1 MISAYQACIS
11 LSTYPPYRLRTCPHV
26 LYTYF
31 RNGSFHFLSGQA
43 TYNHRIRDIRHRN
56 VCHFNFQ
63 KNAQLLPIKIYQKRR
78 AFQSNSD
85 FCFFPREQSRD
96 KAPPHPAFLTRG
108 NGRGRKRLDARVP
121 GRRSQSAAARFQ
133 NNKKPGHSPAV
144 RSFCADGKRRAH
156 ASQNRQHSITIH
168 DDSPQRIP
176 HTAQTPPPA
185 RTDAEFSALFPFAA
199 SAFCR
204 AGRLPLLMKNAP
216 PSFCF
221 VYIIARI
228 RRFVNSFL
236 PLAAQIFG
244 RGRFILR
251 KRTRCGRKP
260 FPQAEKIFVFFRLF
274 KFHFSIVWYPLVSKG
289 KC

>member
-1 MISAYQACIS
+1 M
-11 LSTYPPYRLRTCPHV
+11 
-26 LYTYF
+26 
-31 RNGSFHFLSGQA
+31 SGQA

-56 VCHFNFQ
+56 VCHFNLQ

-85 FCFFPREQSRD
+85 FCFFLREQSRD
-96 KAPPHPAFLTRG
+96 KAPPRPAFLPRG
-108 NGRGRKRLDARVP
+108 NGGSRKRTFNLSARVP
-121 GRRSQSAAARFQ
+121 GRRSQSAAAGFQ

-156 ASQNRQHSITIH
+156 ASQNKQHSITIH

-185 RTDAEFSALFPFAA
+185 RTDAGFSALFPFAA

-221 VYIIARI
+221 IYIIARI

-244 RGRFILR
+244 RGRYILR
-251 KRTRCGRKP
+251 KSARCGRKP
-260 FPQAEKIFVFFRLF
+260 FPKPKKYLYFFDYLSF
-274 KFHFSIVWYPLVSKG
+274 ISASSGIL
-289 KC
+289 

>member
-1 MISAYQACIS
+1 M
-11 LSTYPPYRLRTCPHV
+11 
-26 LYTYF
+26 
-31 RNGSFHFLSGQA
+31 SGQA
-43 TYNHRIRDIRHRN
+43 SYYHRIRDIRHRD
-56 VCHFNFQ
+56 VCHFNLQ
-63 KNAQLLPIKIYQKRR
+63 KNAQLLPIKYIKKGGLFNRIRIFVSFCASEAGTKHRR
-78 AFQSNSD
+78 VRRP
-85 FCFFPREQSRD
+85 FPDETAEDGS
-96 KAPPHPAFLTRG
+96 ALTPG
-108 NGRGRKRLDARVP
+108 GP
-121 GRRSQSAAARFQ
+121 GRRSQSAAAHFQ

-185 RTDAEFSALFPFAA
+185 RTDAGFSALFPFAA

-221 VYIIARI
+221 IYIIARI

-251 KRTRCGRKP
+251 KRTRRGRKP
-260 FPQAEKIFVFFRLF
+260 FPKPKKYLYFFDYLSF
-274 KFHFSIVWYPLVSKG
+274 ISASSGIL
-289 KC
+289 

>member
-1 MISAYQACIS
+1 M
-11 LSTYPPYRLRTCPHV
+11 
-26 LYTYF
+26 
-31 RNGSFHFLSGQA
+31 NW
-43 TYNHRIRDIRHRN
+43 
-56 VCHFNFQ
+56 Q
-63 KNAQLLPIKIYQKRR
+63 KN
-78 AFQSNSD
+78 
-85 FCFFPREQSRD
+85 
-96 KAPPHPAFLTRG
+96 
-108 NGRGRKRLDARVP
+108 
-121 GRRSQSAAARFQ
+121 Q

-185 RTDAEFSALFPFAA
+185 RTDAGFSALFPFAA

-251 KRTRCGRKP
+251 KRTRRGRKP
-260 FPQAEKIFVFFRLF
+260 FPKPKKYLYFFDYLSF
-274 KFHFSIVWYPLVSKG
+274 ISASSGIL
-289 KC
+289 